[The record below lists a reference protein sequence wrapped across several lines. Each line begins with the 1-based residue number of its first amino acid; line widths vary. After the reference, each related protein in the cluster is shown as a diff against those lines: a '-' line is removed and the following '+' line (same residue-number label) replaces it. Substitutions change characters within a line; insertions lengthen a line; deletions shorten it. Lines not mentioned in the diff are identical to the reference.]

1 MSKIKLNG
9 SAALKISDETI
20 SEDPSAHLVS
30 LTPME
35 LRQIRE
41 KPQTRLCRMV
51 FHGAAC
57 RQKHQAKE
65 MRRRSLSGKWGGFVP
80 GGK

>member
-1 MSKIKLNG
+1 MKKIKLNG
-9 SAALKISDETI
+9 AT
-20 SEDPSAHLVS
+20 PSVDADVTDTTS
-30 LTPME
+30 QVVNLTPME
-35 LRQIRE
+35 LQQIRE